1 FGMSLVG
8 IIHAA
13 SLHMPDFNAVS
24 MGYLIAAVFLYVY
37 PIFHKEDALQ
47 NENLPMDEP
56 QATPGE

>member
-1 FGMSLVG
+1 
-8 IIHAA
+8 
-13 SLHMPDFNAVS
+13 
-24 MGYLIAAVFLYVY
+24 VFLYVY